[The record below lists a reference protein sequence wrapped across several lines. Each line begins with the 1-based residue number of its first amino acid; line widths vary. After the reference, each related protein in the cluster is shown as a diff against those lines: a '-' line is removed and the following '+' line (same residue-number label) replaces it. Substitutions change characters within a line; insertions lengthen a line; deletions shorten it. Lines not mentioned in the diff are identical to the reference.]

1 MNIQKC
7 TPDLLRLAF
16 PVFAGWEETMIW
28 SCLQGVMG
36 SVYIPAGPSPVS
48 AAAILNDF
56 CFLAGEPSGELAA
69 LARSLA
75 RETGY
80 CLAVPQHPGWIPVMD
95 AVYGERRRWTERYAI
110 RKDPRCFDPEKL
122 AVLAGSLPS
131 PLSIRRIDRELYI
144 QCRNTPWCRDLI
156 AGFPTWE
163 DYSRLGIGC
172 VVTDHGI
179 IAAGA
184 SSYSRYREGIEIEID
199 TKPEYRRKGLAT
211 AVGAALI
218 LECLRAGLYPSWDAA
233 SRISV
238 SLAEKLGY
246 TFSHA
251 YPTCELIG

>member
-1 MNIQKC
+1 ML
-7 TPDLLRLAF
+7 PSAA
-16 PVFAGWEETMIW
+16 PVFAGWEETMVW
-28 SCLQGVMG
+28 SCLQGIMG
-36 SVYIPAGPSPVS
+36 SVYIPAGRTPVS
-48 AAAILNDF
+48 AAALLNDF
-56 CFLAGEPSGELAA
+56 CFLAGEPSAELAA
-69 LARSLA
+69 AALRLA
-75 RETGY
+75 RENGY
-80 CLAVPQHPGWIPVMD
+80 CLAVPQHAGWMPVMD
-95 AVYGERRRWTERYAI
+95 AVYTGRGRWMERYAI
-110 RKDPRCFDPEKL
+110 RKEPGCFSQEKL
-122 AVLAGSLPS
+122 TALAGTLPS
-131 PLSIRRIDRELYI
+131 PYRIRRIDREIYI

-163 DYSRLGIGC
+163 DYQRLGIGC

-184 SSYSRYREGIEIEID
+184 SSYSRYRTGIEIEID

-238 SLAEKLGY
+238 ALAEKLGY